1 MTKEK
6 HITTFK
12 SDGVVSI
19 LYDHTDNL
27 VRTPGKKPKFKTVKE
42 LFKLLNSLVKECKDK
57 GRGYMIN
64 QKRK

>member
-42 LFKLLNSLVKECKDK
+42 LFKLENKKLLEEK
-57 GRGYMIN
+57 
-64 QKRK
+64 